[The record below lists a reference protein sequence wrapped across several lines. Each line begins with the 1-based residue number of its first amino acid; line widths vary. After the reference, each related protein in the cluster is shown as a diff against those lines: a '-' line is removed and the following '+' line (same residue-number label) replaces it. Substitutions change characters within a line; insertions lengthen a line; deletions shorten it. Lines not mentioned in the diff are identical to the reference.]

1 MMKVVVHC
9 QRSLKKKGQELPR
22 QQPQY
27 NKKINLY
34 RQVCTEWASF
44 SYSAVWCNSATAR
57 GSKESQRKYRLI
69 NKTNTRMRDTQYS
82 KKLASSLLMLESWR
96 TKPQKRIW
104 ANLEMLKCSSACRE
118 DTKEALCSSSNGL
131 SASLPKM
138 SLWLVKST
146 PYQKK
151 RGYTQ
156 QSVWLYSTP
165 CSP

>member
-1 MMKVVVHC
+1 MMKVVVHR
-9 QRSLKKKGQELPR
+9 QRSLKKKGQELPH

-27 NKKINLY
+27 NKKNNLY
-34 RQVCTEWASF
+34 HQVCTEWASF
-44 SYSAVWCNSATAR
+44 SYSVVWCNSATTC
-57 GSKESQRKYRLI
+57 GSKESQRKYQLI

-96 TKPQKRIW
+96 TKPRKQIW

-146 PYQKK
+146 LYQMK

-156 QSVWLYSTP
+156 QFVW
-165 CSP
+165 